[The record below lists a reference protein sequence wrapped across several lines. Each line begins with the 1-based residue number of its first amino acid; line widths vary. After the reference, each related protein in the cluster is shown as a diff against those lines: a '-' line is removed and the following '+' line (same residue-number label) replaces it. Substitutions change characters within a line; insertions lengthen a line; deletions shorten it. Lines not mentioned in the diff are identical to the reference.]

1 MAYLQVCR
9 QRKLRKRTRGRK
21 KKEMG
26 EGSEISKLLFTLW
39 PCPNSTTQAASWT
52 NFIRISRG
60 ETQASVFFSSSPS
73 GSLCDGQDWEPLIQV
88 PSKLQIRPLP
98 EGSKLRLT
106 IYWLHFWPPPPPT
119 RPHPHKRGVFFF
131 SAANLFRFTNIDCR
145 AYPLPEAS

>member
-1 MAYLQVCR
+1 
-9 QRKLRKRTRGRK
+9 
-21 KKEMG
+21 MG